1 MTHRLWLRLTSVVLV
16 IHAVLLPILFSG
28 LLFIVKQSLSDIFID
43 EVRSYGRLLADE
55 LELGDALDTPGR
67 TRTLLDSIIL
77 SGRVVYAEV
86 GENGTTLRSSLI
98 PAGRG
103 TFPGDD
109 FKFGDHNDRTYYL
122 SVPVSRNGH
131 SVVLRLGFDEEATLE
146 HIDLARARILIALL
160 AFTLVSV
167 ALAIW
172 LATRI
177 AQPMIH
183 LQNAARRIA
192 TGNFDAHLST
202 QSTIYEVQELA
213 RHLESM
219 RSELVGINERL
230 SREVMERGA
239 AQAERRALEERL
251 RHSER
256 VATVGTL
263 AGGIAHEFNNI
274 MTPILLY
281 AQTALEE
288 IPAENPAA
296 ADLVRVIAAAH
307 RARSL
312 VNRILAFSRDFQS
325 GPNTLVRISPVV
337 EEVMALLRAIVPS
350 NVEIMFDSPR
360 EHPAILGDS
369 SLLHQLVMNLC
380 TNACQAMRA
389 TGGLLTVRVTRER
402 RSTDPRVPHGDYV
415 VLDVTD
421 TGHGM
426 DERTRS
432 RIFEPF
438 FTTREVGEG
447 TGLGLSV
454 AHGIVASMG
463 ASILVDSEAG
473 RGSKFRVYFPVANAA
488 GSGGEVRFAKPSLS
502 DRSEPTAKRES
513 DALSIDHRR

>member
-1 MTHRLWLRLTSVVLV
+1 MDRVSNRLWLRLTSVVLV
-16 IHAVLLPILFSG
+16 INAVLLPVLFSG
-28 LLFIVKQSLSDIFID
+28 LLFIVKQSLADAFID
-43 EVRSYGRLLADE
+43 EVRSYSRLLANE
-55 LELGDALDTPGR
+55 LELSDTLANPER

-77 SGRVVYAEV
+77 SGRVAYAEV
-86 GENGTTLRSSLI
+86 TPSGGMRRSDLI
-98 PAGRG
+98 PAQPSS
-103 TFPGDD
+103 FPGDD
-109 FKFGDHNDRTYYL
+109 FAFGDHDDRTYFL
-122 SVPVSRNGH
+122 SVPINRPGG
-131 SVVLRLGFDEEATLE
+131 SVVLRLGFDETPTLE
-146 HIDLARARILIALL
+146 HIERARTRILL
-160 AFTLVSV
+160 ALVAFALVSV

-202 QSTIYEVQELA
+202 QSSIQEVQELA
-213 RHLESM
+213 GHLESM

-230 SREVMERGA
+230 SREMLERESA
-239 AQAERRALEERL
+239 NAERRGLESRL

-274 MTPILLY
+274 LTPILLY

-288 IPAENPAA
+288 IPPTNPAT
-296 ADLVRVIAAAH
+296 ADLARVIAAAH
-307 RARSL
+307 RARAL
-312 VNRILAFSRDFQS
+312 VNRILAFSRDFES
-325 GPNTLVRISPVV
+325 GPGTLVRMGPIV
-337 EEVMALLRAIVPS
+337 EEVLALLRAIVPS
-350 NVEIMFDSPR
+350 NVEISYECPR
-360 EHPAILGDS
+360 EHPAILGDPT
-369 SLLHQLVMNLC
+369 LLHQLVMNLC
-380 TNACQAMRA
+380 TNASQAMRG
-389 TGGLLTVRVTRER
+389 TGGLMRVRLSRER
-402 RSTDPRVPHGDYV
+402 LIANDPRVARGDYV
-415 VLDVTD
+415 VLEVAD

-463 ASILVDSEAG
+463 ASILVDSEVGQGA
-473 RGSKFRVYFPVANAA
+473 RFRVYFPVANAA
-488 GSGGEVRFAKPSLS
+488 GDSPSLTERDS
-502 DRSEPTAKRES
+502 DV
-513 DALSIDHRR
+513 LSTHHR

>member
-1 MTHRLWLRLTSVVLV
+1 VVLV
-16 IHAVLLPILFSG
+16 IHAVLLPVLFSG
-28 LLFIVKQSLSDIFID
+28 LLYIVRQSLADTFID

-55 LELGDALDTPGR
+55 LELGDALDSAER

-86 GENGTTLRSSLI
+86 LENGTVLRSGLV
-98 PAGRG
+98 PRDVGA
-103 TFPGDD
+103 FPGDD
-109 FKFGDHNDRTYYL
+109 FKFGDHHDRTYFL
-122 SVPVSRNGH
+122 SVPINRRAAAL
-131 SVVLRLGFDEEATLE
+131 VLRLGFDETPTLE
-146 HIDLARARILIALL
+146 HIERARARILWALI
-160 AFTLVSV
+160 AFTVVSV

-192 TGNFDAHLST
+192 TGNFDAHLSAE
-202 QSTIYEVQELA
+202 SSIHEVQELA
-213 RHLESM
+213 RDLESM

-239 AQAERRALEERL
+239 AEAERRALEERL

-288 IPAENPAA
+288 VPATNPAA
-296 ADLVRVIAAAH
+296 ADLTRVIAAAH
-307 RARSL
+307 RARAL

-325 GPNTLVRISPVV
+325 GPNTLVRIGPIV

-350 NVEIMFDSPR
+350 NVEIVVDCPR
-360 EHPAILGDS
+360 DHPAILGDP

-380 TNACQAMRA
+380 TNAWQAMKA

-402 RSTDPRVPHGDYV
+402 RVSEPRGDCV
-415 VLDVTD
+415 VLDVSD

-454 AHGIVASMG
+454 ADGIAASMG
-463 ASILVDSEAG
+463 ATIMVDSEPG
-473 RGSKFRVYFPVANAA
+473 RGARFRVYFPVANPAVTD
-488 GSGGEVRFAKPSLS
+488 SSSTDLI
-502 DRSEPTAKRES
+502 KRES
-513 DALSIDHRR
+513 DALSTDH

>member
-1 MTHRLWLRLTSVVLV
+1 MDRISNRLWLRLTSVALV
-16 IHAVLLPILFSG
+16 INAVLLPVLFSG
-28 LLFIVKQSLSDIFID
+28 LLFIVKQSLADTFID
-43 EVRSYGRLLADE
+43 EVRSYSRLLADE
-55 LELGDALDTPGR
+55 LELSDTLANPAR

-77 SGRVVYAEV
+77 SGRVAYAEV
-86 GENGTTLRSSLI
+86 TPSGEVHHSDLTPQQPSS
-98 PAGRG
+98 
-103 TFPGDD
+103 FPGED
-109 FKFGDHNDRTYYL
+109 FEFGGHGDRTYFL
-122 SVPVSRNGH
+122 SVPINRPGS
-131 SVVLRLGFDEEATLE
+131 SAVLRLGFDETPTLE
-146 HIDLARARILIALL
+146 HIERARTRILLALIAF
-160 AFTLVSV
+160 ALVSV

-202 QSTIYEVQELA
+202 QSSIQEIQELA
-213 RHLESM
+213 GHLESM

-230 SREVMERGA
+230 SREMLERETA
-239 AQAERRALEERL
+239 NAERRELESRL

-288 IPAENPAA
+288 IPPQNPAT
-296 ADLVRVIAAAH
+296 ADLTRVIAAAH
-307 RARSL
+307 RARAL
-312 VNRILAFSRDFQS
+312 VNRILAFSRDFES
-325 GPNTLVRISPVV
+325 GPGTLVRIGPIV
-337 EEVMALLRAIVPS
+337 EEVLALLRAIVPS
-350 NVEIMFDSPR
+350 NVEISCDCPHD
-360 EHPAILGDS
+360 HPAILGDP

-380 TNACQAMRA
+380 TNASHAMRG
-389 TGGLLTVRVTRER
+389 TGGLMLVRVSRER
-402 RSTDPRVPHGDYV
+402 LLNDSRVARGDYV
-415 VLDVTD
+415 VLEVTD

-454 AHGIVASMG
+454 AHGIAASMG
-463 ASILVDSEAG
+463 ASIVVDSEVGQGA
-473 RGSKFRVYFPVANAA
+473 RFAVYFPVASAA
-488 GSGGEVRFAKPSLS
+488 GGGDSPSLTER
-502 DRSEPTAKRES
+502 DS
-513 DALSIDHRR
+513 DALHTDHR